1 MPRELWFALLADYSN
16 ISVYLPLGICDK
28 CRTTTGEKT
37 FSEVIAE
44 AESQSP
50 HNVGLEVDEKNLT
63 HEESR
68 AYKRKQFMSSMAQAG
83 TQIVTRKTP
92 VLAGAQAVAQRLQKH
107 TKQINSLQHALEQM
121 TGSKNAQSRRRL
133 LTQKRK
139 LELTALQSHPD
150 LAAHMQWQIPA
161 CDMTKCTMCGD
172 CVRACVQ
179 HACQLDEA
187 GHFSVETAY
196 CINCSACVV
205 SCPEEALTM
214 VAADP
219 KDMIVPDPN
228 AKKLEEQKAQAELAK
243 KKGKK
248 AFESG
253 AKALGVFAQELGKEY
268 GRK

>member
-1 MPRELWFALLADYSN
+1 
-16 ISVYLPLGICDK
+16 
-28 CRTTTGEKT
+28 
-37 FSEVIAE
+37 
-44 AESQSP
+44 
-50 HNVGLEVDEKNLT
+50 
-63 HEESR
+63 
-68 AYKRKQFMSSMAQAG
+68 
-83 TQIVTRKTP
+83 
-92 VLAGAQAVAQRLQKH
+92 
-107 TKQINSLQHALEQM
+107 
-121 TGSKNAQSRRRL
+121 
-133 LTQKRK
+133 
-139 LELTALQSHPD
+139 
-150 LAAHMQWQIPA
+150 
-161 CDMTKCTMCGD
+161 
-172 CVRACVQ
+172 VQ